1 MAACPAKSHP
11 ELMGLGIRQFFVAG
25 SWTDLRSRLISAVVL
40 GLLVLALTII
50 GGWPFRLLCFA
61 TGLIVFDE
69 WSRMSRAQRAGPIF
83 SFARR
88 ALAVALFAFVF
99 RFYFLALVVVVL
111 AAAFIAFVD
120 RNERKADWVLGGLL
134 YSALAALAPGMLRG
148 DDSAGLAALGFVI
161 AVVWSTDIFAYFTGR
176 SFGGPKLLPMVSP
189 KKTISGAVGGLVAGI
204 ICGALFVLWTGGAV
218 SPFLLVLAAVLSAL
232 GQAGDL
238 YESWIKRR
246 FGVKDSGRL
255 IPGHG
260 GLMDRIDA
268 LIVAL
273 GAAWLV
279 GLIVAGF
286 GNPAHGIFAL

>member
-1 MAACPAKSHP
+1 
-11 ELMGLGIRQFFVAG
+11 MGLGFRQFFVAG
-25 SWTDLRSRLISAVVL
+25 SWSDLRSRLVSAVVL
-40 GLLVLALTII
+40 GLFVLALTVI

-69 WSRMSRAQRAGPIF
+69 WSRISRARRAGPIF

-88 ALAVALFAFVF
+88 ALIVALLVFVF
-99 RFYFLALVVVVL
+99 GFYFLALGVVVL

-148 DDSAGLAALGFVI
+148 DDNAGLAALGFVI

-204 ICGALFVLWTGGAV
+204 ICGALFVLWIGDPV

-286 GNPAHGIFAL
+286 GNPAHGIFAF